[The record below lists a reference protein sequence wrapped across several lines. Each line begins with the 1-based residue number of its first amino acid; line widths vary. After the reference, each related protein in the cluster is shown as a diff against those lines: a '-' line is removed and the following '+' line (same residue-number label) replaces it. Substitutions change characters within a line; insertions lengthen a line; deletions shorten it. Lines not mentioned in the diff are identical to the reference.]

1 MDITP
6 AQQRDVPPGNML
18 FTRKPI
24 QAMDA
29 DGGEHGFKRTL
40 GPLSLVALGIG
51 AIIGAGIFS
60 LTGIAAADNAG
71 PAVVV
76 SFLLAALGCALAG
89 LCYSELSGMIP
100 AAGSAYSYAYASLG
114 ELVAWIIGW
123 ALTLEYAVGAATV
136 SVSWSGYVV
145 SFLGKFGLA
154 LPHALTASP
163 FDTDALGNPSPGMVN
178 LPAMLIIACVSMVLI
193 RGISESAKTN
203 AVIVTV
209 KLAVVAA
216 VIGFGAFY
224 VKPANWHPF
233 IPPNAG
239 AFGHFG
245 VSGIFRGAATVFFAY
260 IGFDAVST
268 AAQETRN
275 PERDMPIGILGS
287 LAICTVLYVLVC
299 LVLTGLLSYTKLHV
313 SAPVSVAIG
322 QTPLPFLRVAVDV
335 GAIAGLTSVILVML
349 LGQSRV
355 FYSMSKDGLLPSVF
369 CSMHPRFRTPY
380 LSNLLFMVF
389 AGLAGGFTPIS
400 SLGHMTSFGTLL
412 AFVIVCVGVLV
423 LRRVDPA
430 RRRAFRTPYV
440 PYVPAAGIL
449 VCGALMASLPL
460 QTWVLAMVWL
470 AIGLVVF
477 FTYSRFHSHLRG
489 YS

>member
-1 MDITP
+1 MSLTL
-6 AQQRDVPPGNML
+6 GNPL
-18 FTRKPI
+18 FARKPI
-24 QAMDA
+24 QALSA
-29 DGGEHGFKRTL
+29 DEGEHGFKRTL
-40 GPLSLVALGIG
+40 GPWSLVALGIG

-71 PAVVV
+71 PAVVI
-76 SFLLAALGCALAG
+76 SFLLAALGCGLAG
-89 LCYSELSGMIP
+89 LCYSELAGMIP

-136 SVSWSGYVV
+136 SVSWSAYVV
-145 SFLGKFGLA
+145 SFLSKLGLA

-163 FDTDALGNPSPGMVN
+163 FDSDAMGHSSPGIVN
-178 LPAMLIIACVSMVLI
+178 LPAMLIIVCVSLILI

-203 AVIVTV
+203 AVIVV
-209 KLAVVAA
+209 IKLAVVAA
-216 VIGFGAFY
+216 FIGFGALY
-224 VKPANWHPF
+224 VKPENWHPF
-233 IPPNAG
+233 IPPNTG
-239 AFGHFG
+239 EFGHFG
-245 VSGIFRGAATVFFAY
+245 ISGIFRGAATVFFAY

-268 AAQETRN
+268 AAQEAKN

-287 LAICTVLYVLVC
+287 LGICTVLYVLVC

-313 SAPVSVAIG
+313 AAPVSIAIAE
-322 QTPLPFLRVAVDV
+322 TPLPFLKVMVDV

-355 FYSMSKDGLLPSVF
+355 FYSMSKDGLLPRIFSAV
-369 CSMHPRFRTPY
+369 HPNFRTPY

-400 SLGHMTSFGTLL
+400 ALGHMTSFGTLL

-423 LRRVDPA
+423 LRRIDPV
-430 RRRAFRTPYV
+430 RRRAFRTPYA
-440 PYVPAAGIL
+440 PYVPIAGIV

-460 QTWVLAMVWL
+460 QTWMLAMGWL
-470 AIGLVVF
+470 VIGLGVF
-477 FTYSRFHSHLRG
+477 FGYSRFHSRLRG

>member
-1 MDITP
+1 MSLTL
-6 AQQRDVPPGNML
+6 GNPL
-18 FTRKPI
+18 FARKPI
-24 QAMDA
+24 VSHAA
-29 DGGEHGFKRTL
+29 LEAEGGHSFKRTL

-71 PAVVV
+71 PAVTI
-76 SFLLAALGCALAG
+76 SFLIAALGCGFAG
-89 LCYSELSGMIP
+89 LCYSELSSMIP
-100 AAGSAYSYAYASLG
+100 AAGSAYTYAYASLG

-136 SVSWSGYVV
+136 SVSWSAYVV
-145 SFLGKFGLA
+145 RFLAGLGLG

-163 FDTDALGNPSPGMVN
+163 FDTDAAGHPSPGVVN
-178 LPAMLIIACVSMVLI
+178 LPAVIVIVLISLLLI
-193 RGISESAKTN
+193 RGIAESAKAN
-203 AVIVTV
+203 AVIVAV

-233 IPPNAG
+233 IPPNTG
-239 AFGHFG
+239 EFGHFG
-245 VSGIFRGAATVFFAY
+245 LSGVFRGAATVFFAY

-268 AAQETRN
+268 AAQETKN

-299 LVLTGLLSYTKLHV
+299 LVVTGLISYTKLHDA
-313 SAPVSVAIG
+313 APVSLAIA
-322 QTPLPFLRVAVDV
+322 QTHLGFLQVAVSV

-355 FYSMSKDGLLPSVF
+355 FYSMARDGLLPPVF
-369 CSMHPRFRTPY
+369 AAVHRTFRTPW

-389 AGLAGGFTPIS
+389 AGIAGGFLPIS
-400 SLGHMTSFGTLL
+400 ALGHMTSMGTLL
-412 AFVIVCVGVLV
+412 AFVIVCIGVLV
-423 LRRVDPA
+423 LRRTDPT

-440 PYVPAAGIL
+440 PFVPVAGII
-449 VCGALMASLPL
+449 VCGALMASLPA
-460 QTWVLAMVWL
+460 QTWLLAFVWL
-470 AIGLVVF
+470 LIGLGVYL
-477 FTYSRFHSHLRG
+477 TYSRFHSHLRG
-489 YS
+489 ADR